1 MTDFSEFMTM
11 KLIAEKRMRQH
22 GMSDNIRLPLLEGAK
37 LTKNL
42 NVRVPIHLIGQVEVL
57 AQWLQMSKAELV
69 MEILESG
76 ISEAFELISKE
87 GFEENYWSNFYD
99 HMEKNFGAILNR
111 DENGK
116 VTSFNYSEKS
126 KSEE

>member
-1 MTDFSEFMTM
+1 
-11 KLIAEKRMRQH
+11 
-22 GMSDNIRLPLLEGAK
+22 
-37 LTKNL
+37 
-42 NVRVPIHLIGQVEVL
+42 
-57 AQWLQMSKAELV
+57 